1 MELSKKGERRS
12 DERVRVC
19 LCVRWSISEPLLMLR
34 KHKPTPAFFVFAG
47 QALNPHGS
55 EKYGFLYVP
64 ALVVFICICAC
75 VCVCACD
82 ERLLSEGYC

>member
-19 LCVRWSISEPLLMLR
+19 LRVRWSISEPLLMLR
-34 KHKPTPAFFVFAG
+34 KHKPTPAFFFVFAG
-47 QALNPHGS
+47 QALNPPGS

-64 ALVVFICICAC
+64 ALVVFICICVC
-75 VCVCACD
+75 VCVHVMSGC
-82 ERLLSEGYC
+82 